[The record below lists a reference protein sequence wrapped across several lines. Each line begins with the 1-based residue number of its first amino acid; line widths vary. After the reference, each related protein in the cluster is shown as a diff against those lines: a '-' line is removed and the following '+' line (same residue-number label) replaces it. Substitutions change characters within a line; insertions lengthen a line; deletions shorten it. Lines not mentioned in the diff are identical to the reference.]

1 MQKSIKK
8 ELKMPIKRGEI
19 YLFVGFEAEKF
30 SPKRLA
36 SSGLWFYFIT
46 ASLPVPAF

>member
-30 SPKRLA
+30 CPQAFWLA
-36 SSGLWFYFIT
+36 WGFGDIIL
-46 ASLPVPAF
+46 